1 MACEGVYAD
10 VQLGEDGLTD
20 EIEEPSVRR
29 AEETENKAEEVD
41 KEKFLWMLKMYKEFK
56 TEYVRILRFDSS
68 ASVAPFG
75 KNSSL
80 VFFTFLKSNILEE
93 ELPASTVEVVQIFFD
108 SSTFDDIERDK
119 KVKLDVQISLIIR
132 FV

>member
-1 MACEGVYAD
+1 M
-10 VQLGEDGLTD
+10 GEDGLKD
-20 EIEEPSVRR
+20 EIEEPSERR
-29 AEETENKAEEVD
+29 AQENENKAEEMD
-41 KEKFLWMLKMYKEFK
+41 KKKFLWMLKKYKEFK
-56 TEYVRILRFDSS
+56 TEYVRILRFNSS

-93 ELPASTVEVVQIFFD
+93 ELPASTLELVQIFFD

-119 KVKLDVQISLIIR
+119 KVKHPNQPHNQICFVFKSNLIK
-132 FV
+132 

>member
-41 KEKFLWMLKMYKEFK
+41 KEKFLWMQKMYKEFK

-119 KVKLDVQISLIIR
+119 KVN
-132 FV
+132 